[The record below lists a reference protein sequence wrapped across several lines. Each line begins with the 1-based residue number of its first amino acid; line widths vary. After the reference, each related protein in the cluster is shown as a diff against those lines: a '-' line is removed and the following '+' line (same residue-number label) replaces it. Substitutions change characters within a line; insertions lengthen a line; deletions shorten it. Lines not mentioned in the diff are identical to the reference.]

1 MVQNWLVLAI
11 VAGVSSVFFNAANR
25 QTLKNG
31 EDSTVYAWI
40 FELIRFIFFASLIPF
55 NYFLLCSAR
64 TTTILILLG
73 FSELAGVYLYMKMH
87 SHTELSISSILSRLR
102 VLLVPMFAF
111 VFLGER
117 LTTLQYIGIITIF
130 TGCLVVV
137 GMKNNRSTKGIWYAL
152 AFVIVNTFSTL
163 LLKSASSVAST
174 AIVSAAFSFPAAVL
188 IPLIM
193 KSPRKR
199 ITFSTSILFKPTLL
213 AAALNIITMYALVT
227 SYQLAPA
234 GQINGVFQ
242 GVTTLSVVFGIIFLH
257 EKDHKLLKIIGG
269 VLTTIGIILLV

>member
-1 MVQNWLVLAI
+1 MFQNWLVLAI

-25 QTLKNG
+25 QALKNG

-55 NYFLLCSAR
+55 NYFLICSAR
-64 TTTILILLG
+64 TTTTLILLG

-137 GMKNNRSTKGIWYAL
+137 GMKNIRNTKGIWYAL
-152 AFVIVNTFSTL
+152 AFVIVNTLSTL

-174 AIVSAAFSFPAAVL
+174 AIVSAAFSFPAAAL

-199 ITFSTSILFKPTLL
+199 IAFSTSILFKPTLL
-213 AAALNIITMYALVT
+213 AAAFNIITMYALVT

-234 GQINGVFQ
+234 GQVNGVFQ
-242 GVTTLSVVFGIIFLH
+242 GATTLSVVFGIIFLN
-257 EKDHKLLKIIGG
+257 ERDHKLLKIIGAA
-269 VLTTIGIILLV
+269 LTTAGIILLV